1 MVRVLAVAIGL
12 WVAYQWKIKERVPK
26 EQSTAKRPATLTF
39 YVVLVLVFV
48 GAVLFEYLSLQWLT
62 GLWVRPFLRADLVD
76 LLPLDA
82 FLVGALAGFLLAD
95 QTLAEE
101 RMAARKGGGSGAK
114 GSQEA
119 GGTSLLKSA
128 IANAAVATLI
138 LAVVLPPSVLN
149 RITDRIQH
157 FEGAGFKF
165 SFSGQSDASLADAIR
180 TASTPR
186 SQWTGDAP
194 SAQGGFVPIRL
205 ETMQELTY
213 PPKLLSGNPRS
224 SVFDKRRGLHP
235 SGTRRRR
242 GELTSLGLSRDH
254 PKGPARPRVALGDRK
269 GAFESDSPP
278 EEVRLRLQALG
289 RAQEAFL
296 ALFAQH
302 VECIAGFI
310 GATKDRRFV
319 DYRSLRLVQALFVTA
334 HAWSKYDKWI
344 ALKRMGGQNGSP
356 SATASLPAARPV
368 AAANT
373 RTGSDPHVGAASN
386 QPRDGS
392 ALAARGEIGVARVV
406 SQPRR
411 GEDRSVV
418 GDKGRRKFH
427 ADWQA
432 LQEYG
437 VPRASRSLAR

>member
-12 WVAYQWKIKERVPK
+12 WVAYQWKIRERVPK

-224 SVFDKRRGLHP
+224 SVFENAAAFIQAEPGDAEANSPALGFP
-235 SGTRRRR
+235 ATTRRVQ
-242 GELTSLGLSRDH
+242 RD
-254 PKGPARPRVALGDRK
+254 RALLWEIEK
-269 GAFESDSPP
+269 AHSNDSPP
-278 EEVRLRLQALG
+278 EEVRSRLQALG

-392 ALAARGEIGVARVV
+392 ALAARGEIGVASLPSASLKARF
-406 SQPRR
+406 SGRAPS
-411 GEDRSVV
+411 DR
-418 GDKGRRKFH
+418 
-427 ADWQA
+427 A
-432 LQEYG
+432 L
-437 VPRASRSLAR
+437 RSAAGPLARAPLLGTERVR